1 MFVVYSPCWAYA
13 GTEGQSGLGGGA
25 VVADRRL
32 GFWEGVSPRPSA
44 FPLIELAP
52 QLWVDSGSNKPSVL
66 APEEETRFAKQD
78 WSFYASSVLLLST
91 HVSMCDAIFSAQKE
105 GR

>member
-52 QLWVDSGSNKPSVL
+52 QPQLWVDSGSNKPSVL

-91 HVSMCDAIFSAQKE
+91 HVCNV
-105 GR
+105 